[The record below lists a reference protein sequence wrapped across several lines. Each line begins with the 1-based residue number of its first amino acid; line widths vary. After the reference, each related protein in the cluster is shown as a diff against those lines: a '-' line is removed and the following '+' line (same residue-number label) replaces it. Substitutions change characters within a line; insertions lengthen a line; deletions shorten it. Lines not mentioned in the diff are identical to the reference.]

1 MEDRRNHFK
10 MKLISEYVMIAKIS
24 TGGYKI
30 VHKRDIDEIYVNNY
44 NKEWIKSWNANMDIQ
59 LTLDHFAIITYITDY
74 MLKDDTGT
82 MEFIKKAIKDT
93 ENKQLRERLK
103 IVKNTFLSHR
113 QIGEAEAYYK
123 LFPSFQY

>member
-1 MEDRRNHFK
+1 
-10 MKLISEYVMIAKIS
+10 
-24 TGGYKI
+24 
-30 VHKRDIDEIYVNNY
+30 
-44 NKEWIKSWNANMDIQ
+44 MDIQ

-93 ENKQLRERLK
+93 ENNQLKERLK
-103 IVKNTFLSHR
+103 IVKNTFLTHR

-123 LFPSFQY
+123 LFPSFHLSGSNCATQFIHTGFRKNRSVFLKSLSETEAKKIPVEKLIT